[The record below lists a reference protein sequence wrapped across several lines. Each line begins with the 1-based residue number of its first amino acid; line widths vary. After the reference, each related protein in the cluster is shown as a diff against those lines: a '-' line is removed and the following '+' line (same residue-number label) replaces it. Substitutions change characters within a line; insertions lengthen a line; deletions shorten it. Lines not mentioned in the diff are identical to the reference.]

1 MNKCVCDICCD
12 KPAVHK
18 FKVKREKITNFES
31 LTKGYVRID
40 ICEACFHRLMSVH
53 NDKKTEDL
61 IWEFMI
67 SDDHLKKYVDD
78 DMQSAYIAGFDAV
91 IGLLTHKRIL
101 HK

>member
-18 FKVKREKITNFES
+18 FKVKREQITDYEF

-40 ICEACFHRLMSVH
+40 ICEGCYHRLMSVH
-53 NDKKTEDL
+53 NDKKIEDL
-61 IWEFMI
+61 IWEFV
-67 SDDHLKKYVDD
+67 SSNDHLKKYADD
-78 DMQSAYIAGFDAV
+78 NMQSAYLAGFNAV
-91 IGLLTHKRIL
+91 IGLLVQKRII